1 MESIMG
7 YMIEALAE
15 PLLLLDLLRRS
26 LRPIH
31 ELADRGGMAHSA
43 VSVGDCPGAEESHRV
58 SG

>member
-31 ELADRGGMAHSA
+31 ELADRGGMAYPA
-43 VSVGDCPGAEESHRV
+43 LWMGDCPIAEESHCV